1 MQMMATIWIVWAA
14 LAAAFLALLAY
25 RGTITR
31 YEEDQLF
38 LNESA
43 NTAEHQRQDDIVR
56 RCNRLQPI
64 VRVFGGAAGLLTMGI
79 VGMYVWDAWQ
89 HFR

>member
-1 MQMMATIWIVWAA
+1 MNLMPTIWIVWAA
-14 LAAAFLALLAY
+14 IVAAFLALIAY

-38 LNESA
+38 LSEGTN
-43 NTAEHQRQDDIVR
+43 NAEHQRQDDIVR
-56 RCNRLQPI
+56 KVNRLQPL
-64 VRVFGGAAGLLTMGI
+64 VRITGGVASVLTVGI
-79 VGMYVWDAWQ
+79 IGMYVWDAWQ